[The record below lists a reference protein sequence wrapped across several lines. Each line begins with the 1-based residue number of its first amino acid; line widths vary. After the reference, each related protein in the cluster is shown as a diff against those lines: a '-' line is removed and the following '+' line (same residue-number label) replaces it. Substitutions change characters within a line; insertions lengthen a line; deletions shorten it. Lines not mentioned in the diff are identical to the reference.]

1 MNANNS
7 NKFIIAGAGLVGSLL
22 ALRLVQKGFQVEI
35 FESRED
41 MRLQSMSAGR
51 SINLALSHRGIEG
64 LKLVGMDKEI
74 LQHAIQMK
82 G

>member
-1 MNANNS
+1 MITNNS